1 MERTPENYSRNDSTA
16 QNPAQN
22 ELDLG
27 FNHMEPIT
35 PKKAIK
41 SEPSLFDKVADKAKS
56 VLTKKETSESS
67 QFNMRKEPTFG
78 QQVTNQTL
86 PEQEEFLRE
95 VEKIRKGGSVQQ
107 HQTMSGSDFTPSVSY
122 KDAVAR
128 SKNMPLPTLTG
139 NSAQVRPVAQVSQPI
154 TAKSSTSQ
162 VTNGQD
168 HAAASTQPLS
178 GQQSV
183 SSVSAGIMP
192 SQPQTANISNIST
205 SSTVSAP
212 RYAQANKE
220 LNDVVPTQP
229 QIKAEA
235 SDITTPT
242 PVQMQMDNRF
252 SDITSEPPQMQ
263 AKTRAEFVAEPTTRP
278 PVQTTSG
285 FSDAMSAHAKIETV
299 TGFSDAITAQPQSQS
314 TQGFSDALKIKHSE
328 QATGSFSHAVPESPA
343 KLEQAV
349 VVDVSKKSAM
359 PQSETVTSPLQKDID
374 SLITDI
380 AAQVVKE
387 EVKTRTDELLHKV
400 EAPVSKITN
409 NNESILMSDNR
420 LSVSSDIIVD
430 DISSSQKLLNESVA
444 EEPVVIS
451 LEKEINTTMKQ
462 KSLQNE
468 EFFDRTSLSEPIP
481 EVSMRQSVVTDLS
494 TEDDFVNEFKTLQA
508 KSANEPISPEDD
520 FLNEF
525 EAIKAKAQTQNE
537 EPVGEKKM
545 KNPENWSVMQ
555 KLPPKH
561 RRLFIAILG
570 LLVLLIAFFWLK
582 PNSPTVEDFQ
592 AQTTNNALPIE
603 FQPLNQSQNVEDHSV
618 SATQESPQQN
628 ETPAQAENQAEQTP
642 SINNVTT
649 DVATTQTDDRE
660 NTAVILLQE
669 STALAQAALQ
679 FSSLTQEEVEATETA
694 ESNTIASQ
702 NKQPKSAT
710 ERIKAIEQRASGQQ
724 QTPKQQNL
732 SRAEKEKQ
740 QREARKNAQEH
751 NRTNGDEQLAEPISS
766 GRAKTLTVPSGV
778 SLMQVF
784 RDNNLNIA
792 DVNAMT
798 KAAGGNVLSNFK
810 PGDKVRVVVNAQG
823 RVNILRL
830 SNGATFVRQAN
841 GTYKYHP

>member
-1 MERTPENYSRNDSTA
+1 MERTPENNSFNNSTA

-56 VLTKKETSESS
+56 VLTKKETGESS
-67 QFNMRKEPTFG
+67 QFNIRKEPTFG
-78 QQVTNQTL
+78 QPVTQTL
-86 PEQEEFLRE
+86 PEQAEFLRE
-95 VEKIRKGGSVQQ
+95 VERIRKGDSTQQ
-107 HQTMSGSDFTPSVSY
+107 RQTMSGPDFTPSVSY

-128 SKNMPLPTLTG
+128 AKNMPLPTATG
-139 NSAQVRPVAQVSQPI
+139 SNAQAQAATQISQQT
-154 TAKSSTSQ
+154 TATQFSPNA
-162 VTNGQD
+162 TNNQAHD
-168 HAAASTQPLS
+168 TASTQSISHL
-178 GQQSV
+178 QSV
-183 SSVSAGIMP
+183 SAEITSPQLQTP
-192 SQPQTANISNIST
+192 SIPTFGD
-205 SSTVSAP
+205 TVSAP
-212 RYAQANKE
+212 INVQVNTE
-220 LNDVVPTQP
+220 LPDDTPMQQQTT
-229 QIKAEA
+229 AEV
-235 SDITTPT
+235 SDITVT
-242 PVQMQMDNRF
+242 PVQMQTDKKF
-252 SDITSEPPQMQ
+252 SDITSVQQQ
-263 AKTRAEFVAEPTTRP
+263 AQAVAEFATEPTTQP
-278 PVQTTSG
+278 QVQTTSG
-285 FSDAMSAHAKIETV
+285 FSDAMSAHTKMETV
-299 TGFSDAITAQPQSQS
+299 TGFSDAITTQSQS
-314 TQGFSDALKIKHSE
+314 TQGFSDALKIKYAE
-328 QATGSFSHAVPESPA
+328 QTIEGFSHAVSEPLAEQ
-343 KLEQAV
+343 EQAI
-349 VVDVSKKSAM
+349 VVDMPKKAEIL
-359 PQSETVTSPLQKDID
+359 QSEIVTSPLQKDID

-380 AAQVVKE
+380 AAQMVKE

-409 NNESILMSDNR
+409 NDESIMMSDSR
-420 LSVSSDIIVD
+420 PSVSTDTIID
-430 DISSSQKLLNESVA
+430 HIASSQKPLNESAV

-468 EFFDRTSLSEPIP
+468 EFFDRTSLPDPIP
-481 EVSMRQSVVTDLS
+481 EVSVRPSDVTDVS
-494 TEDDFVNEFKTLQA
+494 KEDDFINEFKTLQA
-508 KSANEPISPEDD
+508 KSANESMSSEDD

-537 EPVGEKKM
+537 DPVREKKM

-603 FQPLNQSQNVEDHSV
+603 FQPLNQNQNIEDHSAP
-618 SATQESPQQN
+618 ATQESTQQN
-628 ETPAQAENQAEQTP
+628 EAPAQAENQAEQTQ

-649 DVATTQTDDRE
+649 DVATTQIDDSE
-660 NTAVILLQE
+660 NTAVLLLQE

-679 FSSLTQEEVEATETA
+679 FPGLTKEEVDTTETA
-694 ESNTIASQ
+694 ENNTTASQ
-702 NKQPKSAT
+702 NKQPKSAK

-740 QREARKNAQEH
+740 QREAKKNAQEH
-751 NRTNGDEQLAEPISS
+751 NRTNEEDQLAEPISS

>member
-183 SSVSAGIMP
+183 SSVSAGVMP

-205 SSTVSAP
+205 SSTVPAP
-212 RYAQANKE
+212 RNVQTNKE

-235 SDITTPT
+235 SDITTTT

-252 SDITSEPPQMQ
+252 FDITSEPPQMQ

-328 QATGSFSHAVPESPA
+328 QAIGSFSHVVPESPA
-343 KLEQAV
+343 KPEQAV
-349 VVDVSKKSAM
+349 MVDVSKKSAM

-420 LSVSSDIIVD
+420 PSVSSDIIVD

-451 LEKEINTTMKQ
+451 FEKEINTTVKQ

-508 KSANEPISPEDD
+508 TANEPISPEDD

-628 ETPAQAENQAEQTP
+628 EAPAQAENQAEQTP

>member
-205 SSTVSAP
+205 SSTVPAP
-212 RYAQANKE
+212 RNVQTNKE

-235 SDITTPT
+235 SDITTTT

-252 SDITSEPPQMQ
+252 FDITSEPPQMQ

-328 QATGSFSHAVPESPA
+328 QAIGSFSHVVPESPA
-343 KLEQAV
+343 KPEQAV
-349 VVDVSKKSAM
+349 MVDVSKKSAM

-409 NNESILMSDNR
+409 NNESIMMSDNR
-420 LSVSSDIIVD
+420 PSVSSDIIVD

-444 EEPVVIS
+444 EEPVIIS
-451 LEKEINTTMKQ
+451 LEKEINTTVKQ

-592 AQTTNNALPIE
+592 AQTTNNTLPIE
-603 FQPLNQSQNVEDHSV
+603 FQPLNQSQTVEDHSV
-618 SATQESPQQN
+618 SATQESTQPN
-628 ETPAQAENQAEQTP
+628 EAPAQAENQAEQTP

-649 DVATTQTDDRE
+649 DVATTQTDDKE

>member
-1 MERTPENYSRNDSTA
+1 MERTPENNSFNNSTA

-56 VLTKKETSESS
+56 VLTKKDTGESS
-67 QFNMRKEPTFG
+67 QFNTRKEPTFG
-78 QQVTNQTL
+78 QPVTQTL
-86 PEQEEFLRE
+86 PEQAEFLRE
-95 VEKIRKGGSVQQ
+95 VERIRKGDSTQQ
-107 HQTMSGSDFTPSVSY
+107 RQTMSGPDFTPSVSY

-128 SKNMPLPTLTG
+128 AKNMPFPTATG
-139 NSAQVRPVAQVSQPI
+139 SNAQTQAATQISQQT
-154 TAKSSTSQ
+154 TATQFSPNA
-162 VTNGQD
+162 TNNQAHD
-168 HAAASTQPLS
+168 TASTQSISHL
-178 GQQSV
+178 QSV
-183 SSVSAGIMP
+183 SAEITSPQLQTP
-192 SQPQTANISNIST
+192 SIPTFGD
-205 SSTVSAP
+205 TVSAP
-212 RYAQANKE
+212 INVQVNTE
-220 LNDVVPTQP
+220 LPDDTPMQQQTT
-229 QIKAEA
+229 AEV
-235 SDITTPT
+235 SDITVT
-242 PVQMQMDNRF
+242 PVQMQTDKKF
-252 SDITSEPPQMQ
+252 SDITSVQQQ
-263 AKTRAEFVAEPTTRP
+263 AQAVAEFATEPTTQP
-278 PVQTTSG
+278 QVQTTSG
-285 FSDAMSAHAKIETV
+285 FSDAMSAHTKMETV
-299 TGFSDAITAQPQSQS
+299 TGFSDAITTQSQSQS
-314 TQGFSDALKIKHSE
+314 TQGFSDALKIKYAE
-328 QATGSFSHAVPESPA
+328 QTIEGFSHAVSEPLAEQ
-343 KLEQAV
+343 EQAIV
-349 VVDVSKKSAM
+349 IDMPKKAEIL
-359 PQSETVTSPLQKDID
+359 QNETVTFPLQKNID

-400 EAPVSKITN
+400 EAPVSKIAN
-409 NNESILMSDNR
+409 NNESIMMPDNR
-420 LSVSSDIIVD
+420 HQVSTDIIID
-430 DISSSQKLLNESVA
+430 HISSSQKPLNGSAV

-462 KSLQNE
+462 KPLQNE
-468 EFFDRTSLSEPIP
+468 EFFDRTSLPDPIP
-481 EVSMRQSVVTDLS
+481 EVSVRPSDVTDVS
-494 TEDDFVNEFKTLQA
+494 QEDDFVNEFKTLQA
-508 KSANEPISPEDD
+508 KSANESMSSEDD

-537 EPVGEKKM
+537 DPVREKKM

-603 FQPLNQSQNVEDHSV
+603 FQPLNQNQNIEDHSAP
-618 SATQESPQQN
+618 ATQESTQQN
-628 ETPAQAENQAEQTP
+628 EAPAQAENQAEQTQ

-649 DVATTQTDDRE
+649 DVATTQIDDSE
-660 NTAVILLQE
+660 NTAVLLLQE

-679 FSSLTQEEVEATETA
+679 FPGLTKEEIDTTETA
-694 ESNTIASQ
+694 ENNTTASQ

-740 QREARKNAQEH
+740 QREAKKNAQEH
-751 NRTNGDEQLAEPISS
+751 NRTNEEDQLAEPISS

>member
-1 MERTPENYSRNDSTA
+1 MERTPENNSFNNSTA

-56 VLTKKETSESS
+56 VLTKKETGESS
-67 QFNMRKEPTFG
+67 QFNIRKEPTFG
-78 QQVTNQTL
+78 QPVTQTL
-86 PEQEEFLRE
+86 PEQAEFLRE
-95 VEKIRKGGSVQQ
+95 VERIRKGDSTQQ
-107 HQTMSGSDFTPSVSY
+107 RQTMSGPDFTPSVSY

-128 SKNMPLPTLTG
+128 AKNMPLPTATG
-139 NSAQVRPVAQVSQPI
+139 SNAQAQAATQISQQTTATQFSPNATNNQAHDTVSIQSI
-154 TAKSSTSQ
+154 S
-162 VTNGQD
+162 
-168 HAAASTQPLS
+168 HL
-178 GQQSV
+178 QSV
-183 SSVSAGIMP
+183 SAEITS
-192 SQPQTANISNIST
+192 PQLQTPRIPT
-205 SSTVSAP
+205 FEDTVSAP
-212 RYAQANKE
+212 INVQVNSE
-220 LNDVVPTQP
+220 LPDDTPMQQQTT
-229 QIKAEA
+229 AEV
-235 SDITTPT
+235 SDITVA
-242 PVQMQMDNRF
+242 PVQMQTDKKF
-252 SDITSEPPQMQ
+252 PDITSAQPQAQ
-263 AKTRAEFVAEPTTRP
+263 AVAEFATEPTTQP
-278 PVQTTSG
+278 QVQTTSG
-285 FSDAMSAHAKIETV
+285 FSDAMSAHAKMETI
-299 TGFSDAITAQPQSQS
+299 TGFSDAITTQSQSQS
-314 TQGFSDALKIKHSE
+314 TQGFSDALNIRHTE
-328 QATGSFSHAVPESPA
+328 QAINDFPHTVSESTTEQ
-343 KLEQAV
+343 EQAIV
-349 VVDVSKKSAM
+349 IDMPKKAEIL
-359 PQSETVTSPLQKDID
+359 QSETVTSPLQKDID

-409 NNESILMSDNR
+409 NNESIMMPDNR
-420 LSVSSDIIVD
+420 QQVSTDIIID
-430 DISSSQKLLNESVA
+430 HISSSQKPLNESAV

-462 KSLQNE
+462 QSLQNE
-468 EFFDRTSLSEPIP
+468 EFFGRTSLSELIP
-481 EVSMRQSVVTDLS
+481 EVSVRPSDVTDLS
-494 TEDDFVNEFKTLQA
+494 QEDDFVNEFKTLQA
-508 KSANEPISPEDD
+508 KSANESMSSEDD

-537 EPVGEKKM
+537 DPVREKKM

-603 FQPLNQSQNVEDHSV
+603 FQPLNQNQNIEDHSAP
-618 SATQESPQQN
+618 ATQESTQQN
-628 ETPAQAENQAEQTP
+628 VVPAQAENQAEQTQ

-649 DVATTQTDDRE
+649 DVATTQIDDSE
-660 NTAVILLQE
+660 NTAVLLLQE

-679 FSSLTQEEVEATETA
+679 FPGLTKEETDTTETA
-694 ESNTIASQ
+694 ENNTTASQ

-740 QREARKNAQEH
+740 QREAKKNAQEH
-751 NRTNGDEQLAEPISS
+751 NRTNEEDQLAEPISS

>member
-1 MERTPENYSRNDSTA
+1 MERTPENNSFNNSTA

-56 VLTKKETSESS
+56 VLTKKDTGESS
-67 QFNMRKEPTFG
+67 QFNTRKEPTFG
-78 QQVTNQTL
+78 QPVTQTL
-86 PEQEEFLRE
+86 PEQAEFLRE
-95 VEKIRKGGSVQQ
+95 VERIRKGDSTQQ
-107 HQTMSGSDFTPSVSY
+107 RQTMSGPDFTPSVSY

-128 SKNMPLPTLTG
+128 AKNMPFPTATG
-139 NSAQVRPVAQVSQPI
+139 SNAQTQAATQISQQT
-154 TAKSSTSQ
+154 TATQFSPNA
-162 VTNGQD
+162 TNNQAHD
-168 HAAASTQPLS
+168 TASTQSISHL
-178 GQQSV
+178 QSV
-183 SSVSAGIMP
+183 SAEITSPQLQTP
-192 SQPQTANISNIST
+192 SIPTFGD
-205 SSTVSAP
+205 TVSAP
-212 RYAQANKE
+212 INVQVNTE
-220 LNDVVPTQP
+220 LPDDTPMQQQTT
-229 QIKAEA
+229 AEV
-235 SDITTPT
+235 SDITVT
-242 PVQMQMDNRF
+242 PVQMQTDKKF
-252 SDITSEPPQMQ
+252 SDITSVQQQ
-263 AKTRAEFVAEPTTRP
+263 AQAVAEFATEPTTQP
-278 PVQTTSG
+278 QVQTTSG
-285 FSDAMSAHAKIETV
+285 FSDAMSAHTKMETV
-299 TGFSDAITAQPQSQS
+299 TGFSDAITTQSQSQS
-314 TQGFSDALKIKHSE
+314 TQGFYDALKIKYAE
-328 QATGSFSHAVPESPA
+328 QTIEGFSHAVSEPLAEQ
-343 KLEQAV
+343 EQAIV
-349 VVDVSKKSAM
+349 IDMPKKAEIL
-359 PQSETVTSPLQKDID
+359 QNETVTFPLQKNID

-400 EAPVSKITN
+400 EAPVSKIAN
-409 NNESILMSDNR
+409 NNESIMMPDNR
-420 LSVSSDIIVD
+420 HQVSTDIIID
-430 DISSSQKLLNESVA
+430 HISSSQKPLNESAV

-537 EPVGEKKM
+537 DPVREKKM

-603 FQPLNQSQNVEDHSV
+603 FQPLNQNQNIEDHSAP
-618 SATQESPQQN
+618 ATQESTQQN
-628 ETPAQAENQAEQTP
+628 EAPAQAENQAEQTQ

-649 DVATTQTDDRE
+649 DVATTQIDDSE
-660 NTAVILLQE
+660 NTAVLLLQE

-679 FSSLTQEEVEATETA
+679 FPGLTKEEIDTTETA
-694 ESNTIASQ
+694 ENNTTASQ

-740 QREARKNAQEH
+740 QREAKKNAQEH
-751 NRTNGDEQLAEPISS
+751 NRTNEEDQLAEPISS

-810 PGDKVRVVVNAQG
+810 PGDKVRVVVNGQG

>member
-183 SSVSAGIMP
+183 SSVSAGVMP

-205 SSTVSAP
+205 SSTVPAP
-212 RYAQANKE
+212 RNVQTNKE

-235 SDITTPT
+235 SDITTTT

-252 SDITSEPPQMQ
+252 FDITSEPPQMQ

-328 QATGSFSHAVPESPA
+328 QAIGSFSHVVPESPA
-343 KLEQAV
+343 KPEQAV
-349 VVDVSKKSAM
+349 MVDVSKKSAM

-409 NNESILMSDNR
+409 HNESIMMSDNR
-420 LSVSSDIIVD
+420 PSVSSDIIVD

-451 LEKEINTTMKQ
+451 LEKEINTTVKQ

-508 KSANEPISPEDD
+508 TANEPISPEDD

-618 SATQESPQQN
+618 SATQESTQPN
-628 ETPAQAENQAEQTP
+628 EAPAQAENQAEQTP

-649 DVATTQTDDRE
+649 DVATTQTDDKE

>member
-1 MERTPENYSRNDSTA
+1 
-16 QNPAQN
+16 
-22 ELDLG
+22 
-27 FNHMEPIT
+27 MEPIT

-183 SSVSAGIMP
+183 SSVSAGVMP

-205 SSTVSAP
+205 SSTVPAP
-212 RYAQANKE
+212 RNVQTNKE

-235 SDITTPT
+235 SDITTTT

-252 SDITSEPPQMQ
+252 FDITSEPPQMQ

-328 QATGSFSHAVPESPA
+328 QAIGSFSHVVPESPA
-343 KLEQAV
+343 KPEQAV
-349 VVDVSKKSAM
+349 MVDVSKKSAM

-409 NNESILMSDNR
+409 HNESIMMSDNR
-420 LSVSSDIIVD
+420 PSVSSDIIVD

-451 LEKEINTTMKQ
+451 LEKEINTTVKQ

-508 KSANEPISPEDD
+508 TANEPISPEDD

-618 SATQESPQQN
+618 SATQESTQPN
-628 ETPAQAENQAEQTP
+628 EAPAQAENQAEQTP

-649 DVATTQTDDRE
+649 DVATTQTDDKE

>member
-183 SSVSAGIMP
+183 SSVSAGVMP

-205 SSTVSAP
+205 SSTVPAP
-212 RYAQANKE
+212 RNVQTNKE

-235 SDITTPT
+235 SDITTTT

-252 SDITSEPPQMQ
+252 FDITSEPPQMQ

-328 QATGSFSHAVPESPA
+328 QAIGSFSHVVPESPA
-343 KLEQAV
+343 KPEQAV
-349 VVDVSKKSAM
+349 MVDVSKKSAM

-420 LSVSSDIIVD
+420 PSVSSDIIVD

-451 LEKEINTTMKQ
+451 FEKEINTTVKQ

-508 KSANEPISPEDD
+508 TANEPISPEDD

-561 RRLFIAILG
+561 RRQFIAILG

-628 ETPAQAENQAEQTP
+628 EAPAQAENQAEQTP

>member
-183 SSVSAGIMP
+183 SSVSAGVMP

-205 SSTVSAP
+205 SSTVPAP
-212 RYAQANKE
+212 RNVQTNKE

-235 SDITTPT
+235 SDITTTT

-252 SDITSEPPQMQ
+252 FDITSEPPQMQ

-328 QATGSFSHAVPESPA
+328 QAIGSFSHVVPESPA
-343 KLEQAV
+343 KPEQAV
-349 VVDVSKKSAM
+349 MVDVSKKSAM

-420 LSVSSDIIVD
+420 PSVSSDIIVD

-451 LEKEINTTMKQ
+451 FEKEINTTVKQ

-508 KSANEPISPEDD
+508 TANEPISPEDD

-603 FQPLNQSQNVEDHSV
+603 FQPLNQNQNIEDHSAP
-618 SATQESPQQN
+618 ATQESTQQN
-628 ETPAQAENQAEQTP
+628 VVPAQAENQAEQTP

>member
-205 SSTVSAP
+205 SSTVPAP
-212 RYAQANKE
+212 RNVQTNKE

-235 SDITTPT
+235 SDITTTT

-252 SDITSEPPQMQ
+252 FDITSEPPQMQ

-328 QATGSFSHAVPESPA
+328 QAIGSFSHVVPESPA
-343 KLEQAV
+343 KPEQAV
-349 VVDVSKKSAM
+349 MVDVSKKSAM

-409 NNESILMSDNR
+409 KNESIMMSDNR
-420 LSVSSDIIVD
+420 PSVSSDIIVD

-444 EEPVVIS
+444 EEPVIIS
-451 LEKEINTTMKQ
+451 LEKEINTTVKQ

-592 AQTTNNALPIE
+592 AQTTNNTLPIE

-618 SATQESPQQN
+618 SATQESTQPN
-628 ETPAQAENQAEQTP
+628 EAPAQAENQAEQTP

-649 DVATTQTDDRE
+649 DVATTQTDDKE

>member
-205 SSTVSAP
+205 SSTVPAP
-212 RYAQANKE
+212 RNVQTNKE

-235 SDITTPT
+235 SDITTTT

-252 SDITSEPPQMQ
+252 FDITSEPPQMQ

-328 QATGSFSHAVPESPA
+328 QAIGSFSHVVPESPA
-343 KLEQAV
+343 KPEQAV
-349 VVDVSKKSAM
+349 MVDVSKKSAM

-409 NNESILMSDNR
+409 NNESIMMSDNR
-420 LSVSSDIIVD
+420 PSVSSDIIVD

-444 EEPVVIS
+444 EEPVIIS
-451 LEKEINTTMKQ
+451 LEKEINTTVKQ

-592 AQTTNNALPIE
+592 AQTTNNTLPIE

-618 SATQESPQQN
+618 SATQESTQPN
-628 ETPAQAENQAEQTP
+628 EAPAQAENQAEQTP

-649 DVATTQTDDRE
+649 DVATTQTDDKE

>member
-183 SSVSAGIMP
+183 SSVSAGVMP

-205 SSTVSAP
+205 SSTVPAP
-212 RYAQANKE
+212 RNVQTNKE

-235 SDITTPT
+235 SDITTTT

-252 SDITSEPPQMQ
+252 FDITSEPPQMQ

-328 QATGSFSHAVPESPA
+328 QAIGSFSHVVPESPA
-343 KLEQAV
+343 KPEQAV
-349 VVDVSKKSAM
+349 MVDVSKKSAM

-420 LSVSSDIIVD
+420 PSVSSDIIVD

-451 LEKEINTTMKQ
+451 FEKEINTTVKQ

-508 KSANEPISPEDD
+508 TANEPISPEDD

-603 FQPLNQSQNVEDHSV
+603 FQPLNQSQNAEDHSV
-618 SATQESPQQN
+618 SATQESTQQN
-628 ETPAQAENQAEQTP
+628 EAPAQAENQAEQTP

>member
-235 SDITTPT
+235 SDITTTT

-252 SDITSEPPQMQ
+252 FDITSEPPQMQ

-328 QATGSFSHAVPESPA
+328 QAIGSFSHVVPESPA
-343 KLEQAV
+343 KPEQAV
-349 VVDVSKKSAM
+349 MVDVSKKSAM

-409 NNESILMSDNR
+409 HNESIMMSDNR
-420 LSVSSDIIVD
+420 PSVSSDIIVD

-451 LEKEINTTMKQ
+451 LEKEINTTVKQ

-508 KSANEPISPEDD
+508 TANEPISPEDD

-582 PNSPTVEDFQ
+582 PNSPAVEDFQ

-603 FQPLNQSQNVEDHSV
+603 FQPLNQSQNIEDHSAP
-618 SATQESPQQN
+618 ATQESTQQN
-628 ETPAQAENQAEQTP
+628 EAPAQAENQAEQTP

-649 DVATTQTDDRE
+649 DIATTQTDDRE

>member
-56 VLTKKETSESS
+56 VLTKKETGESS

-78 QQVTNQTL
+78 QQVANQTL

-154 TAKSSTSQ
+154 TAKPSTSQ
-162 VTNGQD
+162 VTNGLD

-178 GQQSV
+178 EPQSV

-192 SQPQTANISNIST
+192 SQPQTANIST

-212 RYAQANKE
+212 RNVQANKE
-220 LNDVVPTQP
+220 LNDVVPTQS

-263 AKTRAEFVAEPTTRP
+263 AKTRTEFVAEPTTRP

-328 QATGSFSHAVPESPA
+328 QAIGSFSHVVPESPA
-343 KLEQAV
+343 KPEQAV
-349 VVDVSKKSAM
+349 VVDVSKKTAM

-409 NNESILMSDNR
+409 NNESIMMSDNR
-420 LSVSSDIIVD
+420 PSVSSDIIVD

-444 EEPVVIS
+444 EEPVIIS
-451 LEKEINTTMKQ
+451 LEKEINTTVKQ
-462 KSLQNE
+462 KSLQNG

-592 AQTTNNALPIE
+592 TQTTNNTLPIE
-603 FQPLNQSQNVEDHSV
+603 FQPLNQNQNIEDHSAP
-618 SATQESPQQN
+618 ATQESTQQN
-628 ETPAQAENQAEQTP
+628 VVPAQAENQAEQTQ

-649 DVATTQTDDRE
+649 DVATTQIDDSE
-660 NTAVILLQE
+660 NTAVLLLQE

-679 FSSLTQEEVEATETA
+679 FPGLTKEEVDTTETA
-694 ESNTIASQ
+694 ENNTTASQ

-710 ERIKAIEQRASGQQ
+710 ERIKAIEQQASGQQ

-740 QREARKNAQEH
+740 QREAKKNAQEH
-751 NRTNGDEQLAEPISS
+751 NRPNEEDQLAEPISS

>member
-183 SSVSAGIMP
+183 SSVSAGVMP

-205 SSTVSAP
+205 SSTVPAP
-212 RYAQANKE
+212 RNVQTNKE

-235 SDITTPT
+235 SDITTTT

-252 SDITSEPPQMQ
+252 FDITSEPPQMQ

-328 QATGSFSHAVPESPA
+328 QAIGSFSHVVPESPA
-343 KLEQAV
+343 KPEQAV
-349 VVDVSKKSAM
+349 MVDVSKKSAM

-420 LSVSSDIIVD
+420 PSVSSDIIVD

-451 LEKEINTTMKQ
+451 FEKEINTTVKQ

-508 KSANEPISPEDD
+508 TANEPISPEDD

-603 FQPLNQSQNVEDHSV
+603 FQPLNQSQNIEDHSAP
-618 SATQESPQQN
+618 ATQESTQQN
-628 ETPAQAENQAEQTP
+628 EAPAQAENQAEQTQ

-649 DVATTQTDDRE
+649 DAAATQTDDRE

-694 ESNTIASQ
+694 ENNTIASQ

-751 NRTNGDEQLAEPISS
+751 NRPKEEDQLAEPISS

>member
-1 MERTPENYSRNDSTA
+1 MERTPENNSFNNSTA

-56 VLTKKETSESS
+56 VLTKKDTGESS
-67 QFNMRKEPTFG
+67 QFNTRKEPTFG
-78 QQVTNQTL
+78 QPVTQTL
-86 PEQEEFLRE
+86 PEQAEFLRE
-95 VEKIRKGGSVQQ
+95 VERIRKGDSIQQ
-107 HQTMSGSDFTPSVSY
+107 RQTMSGPDFTPSVSY

-128 SKNMPLPTLTG
+128 AKNMPLPTATG
-139 NSAQVRPVAQVSQPI
+139 SNVQVQAVTQISQPVSSTQFTPNTTNNQAHDTVSAQTVS
-154 TAKSSTSQ
+154 
-162 VTNGQD
+162 
-168 HAAASTQPLS
+168 HL
-178 GQQSV
+178 QSV
-183 SSVSAGIMP
+183 SAEITSP
-192 SQPQTANISNIST
+192 QPQTPNIPT
-205 SSTVSAP
+205 FGDTVSAP
-212 RYAQANKE
+212 INVQVNSE
-220 LNDVVPTQP
+220 LPDDTPMQQQTTAEVP
-229 QIKAEA
+229 
-235 SDITTPT
+235 DITVT
-242 PVQMQMDNRF
+242 PVQMDKKF
-252 SDITSEPPQMQ
+252 SDITSVQQQ
-263 AKTRAEFVAEPTTRP
+263 AQQTVAEFATEPTTQP
-278 PVQTTSG
+278 QVQTTSG
-285 FSDAMSAHAKIETV
+285 FSDAMSAHAKMETV
-299 TGFSDAITAQPQSQS
+299 TGFSDAITTQSQSQS
-314 TQGFSDALKIKHSE
+314 TQGFSDALKIKYAE
-328 QATGSFSHAVPESPA
+328 QTIEGFSHAVSESTTEQ
-343 KLEQAV
+343 EQAIV
-349 VVDVSKKSAM
+349 IDMPKKAEIL
-359 PQSETVTSPLQKDID
+359 QSETVTSPLQKDID

-409 NNESILMSDNR
+409 NNESIMMPDNHP
-420 LSVSSDIIVD
+420 SVSSDIIID
-430 DISSSQKLLNESVA
+430 HISSSQKPLNESVV

-451 LEKEINTTMKQ
+451 LENEINTTMKQ

-468 EFFDRTSLSEPIP
+468 EFFDRTSLPDPIP
-481 EVSMRQSVVTDLS
+481 EVSVRPSDVTDVS
-494 TEDDFVNEFKTLQA
+494 QEDDFVNEFKTLQK
-508 KSANEPISPEDD
+508 KSTNESMSSEDD

-537 EPVGEKKM
+537 DPVREKKM

-603 FQPLNQSQNVEDHSV
+603 FQPLNQNQNIEDHSAQ
-618 SATQESPQQN
+618 ATQESTQQN
-628 ETPAQAENQAEQTP
+628 EAPAQAENQAEQTQ

-649 DVATTQTDDRE
+649 DVATTQTDDSE
-660 NTAVILLQE
+660 NTAVLLLQE

-679 FSSLTQEEVEATETA
+679 FPGLTKEEIDTTETA
-694 ESNTIASQ
+694 ENNTTASQ

-740 QREARKNAQEH
+740 QREAKKNAQEH
-751 NRTNGDEQLAEPISS
+751 NRTNEEDQLAEPISS

>member
-1 MERTPENYSRNDSTA
+1 MERTPENNSFNNSTA

-56 VLTKKETSESS
+56 VLTKKETGESS
-67 QFNMRKEPTFG
+67 QFNIRKEPTFG
-78 QQVTNQTL
+78 QPVTQTL
-86 PEQEEFLRE
+86 PEQAEFLRE
-95 VEKIRKGGSVQQ
+95 VERIRKGDSTQQ
-107 HQTMSGSDFTPSVSY
+107 RQTMSGPDFTPSVSY

-128 SKNMPLPTLTG
+128 AKNMPLPTATG
-139 NSAQVRPVAQVSQPI
+139 SNAQAQAATQISQQT
-154 TAKSSTSQ
+154 TATQFSPNA
-162 VTNGQD
+162 TNNQAHD
-168 HAAASTQPLS
+168 TASTQSISHL
-178 GQQSV
+178 QSV
-183 SSVSAGIMP
+183 SAEITSPQLQTP
-192 SQPQTANISNIST
+192 SIPTFGD
-205 SSTVSAP
+205 TVSAP
-212 RYAQANKE
+212 INVQVNTE
-220 LNDVVPTQP
+220 LPDDTPMQQQTT
-229 QIKAEA
+229 AEV
-235 SDITTPT
+235 SDITVT
-242 PVQMQMDNRF
+242 PVQMQTDKKF
-252 SDITSEPPQMQ
+252 SDITSVQQQ
-263 AKTRAEFVAEPTTRP
+263 AQAVAEFATEPTTQP
-278 PVQTTSG
+278 QVQTTSG
-285 FSDAMSAHAKIETV
+285 FSDAMSAHTKMETV
-299 TGFSDAITAQPQSQS
+299 TGFSDAITTQSQS
-314 TQGFSDALKIKHSE
+314 TQGFSDALKIKYAE
-328 QATGSFSHAVPESPA
+328 QTIEGFSHAVSEPLAEQ
-343 KLEQAV
+343 EQAI
-349 VVDVSKKSAM
+349 VVDMPKKAEIL
-359 PQSETVTSPLQKDID
+359 QSEIVTSPLQKDID

-380 AAQVVKE
+380 AAQMVKE

-409 NNESILMSDNR
+409 NDESIMMSDSR
-420 LSVSSDIIVD
+420 PSVSNDIIID
-430 DISSSQKLLNESVA
+430 HISSSQKPLNVSAV

-462 KSLQNE
+462 QSLQNE
-468 EFFDRTSLSEPIP
+468 EFFGRTSLSELIP
-481 EVSMRQSVVTDLS
+481 EVSVRPSDVTDLS
-494 TEDDFVNEFKTLQA
+494 QEDDFVNEFKTLQA
-508 KSANEPISPEDD
+508 KSANESMSSEDD

-603 FQPLNQSQNVEDHSV
+603 FQPLNQNQNIEDHSAP
-618 SATQESPQQN
+618 ATQESTQQN
-628 ETPAQAENQAEQTP
+628 EAPAQAENQAEQTQ

-649 DVATTQTDDRE
+649 DVATTQIDDSE
-660 NTAVILLQE
+660 NTAVLLLQE

-679 FSSLTQEEVEATETA
+679 FPGLTKEEVDTTETA
-694 ESNTIASQ
+694 ENNTTASQ

-740 QREARKNAQEH
+740 QREAKKNAQEH
-751 NRTNGDEQLAEPISS
+751 NRTNEEDQLAEPISS

>member
-56 VLTKKETSESS
+56 VLTKKETGESS

-183 SSVSAGIMP
+183 SSVSAGVMP
-192 SQPQTANISNIST
+192 SQPQTANIST

-212 RYAQANKE
+212 RNVQANKE

-235 SDITTPT
+235 SDITTTT

-285 FSDAMSAHAKIETV
+285 FSDAMSAHTKIETI

-314 TQGFSDALKIKHSE
+314 TQGFSDALKIRHSE
-328 QATGSFSHAVPESPA
+328 QAIGSFSHVVPESPA
-343 KLEQAV
+343 KSEQAV
-349 VVDVSKKSAM
+349 VVDVSKKLAM

-420 LSVSSDIIVD
+420 PSVSSDIIVD
-430 DISSSQKLLNESVA
+430 DISSSQKLLNESVV
-444 EEPVVIS
+444 EDPVVIS
-451 LEKEINTTMKQ
+451 LEKEINTTVKQ
-462 KSLQNE
+462 KALQNE

-494 TEDDFVNEFKTLQA
+494 MEDDFVNEFKTLQA
-508 KSANEPISPEDD
+508 TANEPISPEDD

-603 FQPLNQSQNVEDHSV
+603 FQPLNQSQNIEDHSAP
-618 SATQESPQQN
+618 ATQESPQQN
-628 ETPAQAENQAEQTP
+628 ETPAQAENQAEQTQP
-642 SINNVTT
+642 VNSVTS

-660 NTAVILLQE
+660 NTAVLLLQE

>member
-1 MERTPENYSRNDSTA
+1 MERTPENNSFNNSTA

-56 VLTKKETSESS
+56 VLTKKDTGESS
-67 QFNMRKEPTFG
+67 QFNTRKEPTFG
-78 QQVTNQTL
+78 QPVTQTL
-86 PEQEEFLRE
+86 PEQAEFLRE
-95 VEKIRKGGSVQQ
+95 VERIRKGDSTQQ
-107 HQTMSGSDFTPSVSY
+107 RQTMSGPDFTPSVSY
-122 KDAVAR
+122 KHAVAR
-128 SKNMPLPTLTG
+128 AKNMPFPTATG
-139 NSAQVRPVAQVSQPI
+139 SNAQTQAATQISQQT
-154 TAKSSTSQ
+154 TATQFSPNA
-162 VTNGQD
+162 TNNQAHD
-168 HAAASTQPLS
+168 TASTQSISHL
-178 GQQSV
+178 QSV
-183 SSVSAGIMP
+183 SAEITSPQLQTP
-192 SQPQTANISNIST
+192 SIPTFGD
-205 SSTVSAP
+205 TVSAP
-212 RYAQANKE
+212 INVQVNTE
-220 LNDVVPTQP
+220 LPDDTPMQQQTT
-229 QIKAEA
+229 AEV
-235 SDITTPT
+235 SDITVT
-242 PVQMQMDNRF
+242 PVQMQTDKKF
-252 SDITSEPPQMQ
+252 SDITSVQQQ
-263 AKTRAEFVAEPTTRP
+263 AQAVAEFATEPTTQP
-278 PVQTTSG
+278 QVQTTSG
-285 FSDAMSAHAKIETV
+285 FSDAMSAHTKMETV
-299 TGFSDAITAQPQSQS
+299 TGFSDAITTQSQSQS
-314 TQGFSDALKIKHSE
+314 TQGFYDALKIKYAE
-328 QATGSFSHAVPESPA
+328 QTIEGFSHAVSEPLAEQ
-343 KLEQAV
+343 EQAIV
-349 VVDVSKKSAM
+349 IDMPKKAEIL
-359 PQSETVTSPLQKDID
+359 QNETVTFPLQKNID

-400 EAPVSKITN
+400 EAPVSKIAN
-409 NNESILMSDNR
+409 NNESIMMPDNR
-420 LSVSSDIIVD
+420 HQVSTDIIID
-430 DISSSQKLLNESVA
+430 HISSSQKPLNESAV

-468 EFFDRTSLSEPIP
+468 EFFDRTSLPDPIP
-481 EVSMRQSVVTDLS
+481 EVSVRPSDVTDVS
-494 TEDDFVNEFKTLQA
+494 QEDDFVNEFKTLQA
-508 KSANEPISPEDD
+508 KSANESMSSEDD

-537 EPVGEKKM
+537 DPVREKKM

-603 FQPLNQSQNVEDHSV
+603 FQPLNQNQNIEDHSAP
-618 SATQESPQQN
+618 ATQESTQQN
-628 ETPAQAENQAEQTP
+628 EAPAQAENQAEQTQ

-649 DVATTQTDDRE
+649 DVATTQIDDSE
-660 NTAVILLQE
+660 NTAVLLLQE

-679 FSSLTQEEVEATETA
+679 FPGLTKEEIDTTETA
-694 ESNTIASQ
+694 ENNTTASQ

-740 QREARKNAQEH
+740 QREAKKNAQEH
-751 NRTNGDEQLAEPISS
+751 NRTNEEDQLAEPISS

>member
-41 SEPSLFDKVADKAKS
+41 SEPSLFDKVAYKAKS
-56 VLTKKETSESS
+56 VLTKKETGESS

-162 VTNGQD
+162 VTNDQD

-183 SSVSAGIMP
+183 SSVSAGVMP

-212 RYAQANKE
+212 RNAQANKE

-235 SDITTPT
+235 SDITTTT

-328 QATGSFSHAVPESPA
+328 QAIGSFSHVVPESPT

-420 LSVSSDIIVD
+420 PSVSSDIIVD

-451 LEKEINTTMKQ
+451 LEKEINTTVKQ

-468 EFFDRTSLSEPIP
+468 KFFDRTSLSEPIP

-508 KSANEPISPEDD
+508 TANEPISPEDD

-603 FQPLNQSQNVEDHSV
+603 FQPLNQSQNIEDHSAP
-618 SATQESPQQN
+618 ATQESPQQN
-628 ETPAQAENQAEQTP
+628 ETPAQAENQAEQTQP
-642 SINNVTT
+642 VNSVTSN
-649 DVATTQTDDRE
+649 VATTQTDDRE
-660 NTAVILLQE
+660 NTAVLLLQE

-751 NRTNGDEQLAEPISS
+751 NRTNGDDQLAEPISS

>member
-1 MERTPENYSRNDSTA
+1 M
-16 QNPAQN
+16 
-22 ELDLG
+22 
-27 FNHMEPIT
+27 
-35 PKKAIK
+35 PKKAEI
-41 SEPSLFDKVADKAKS
+41 L
-56 VLTKKETSESS
+56 
-67 QFNMRKEPTFG
+67 QN
-78 QQVTNQTL
+78 
-86 PEQEEFLRE
+86 
-95 VEKIRKGGSVQQ
+95 
-107 HQTMSGSDFTPSVSY
+107 
-122 KDAVAR
+122 
-128 SKNMPLPTLTG
+128 
-139 NSAQVRPVAQVSQPI
+139 
-154 TAKSSTSQ
+154 
-162 VTNGQD
+162 
-168 HAAASTQPLS
+168 
-178 GQQSV
+178 
-183 SSVSAGIMP
+183 
-192 SQPQTANISNIST
+192 
-205 SSTVSAP
+205 
-212 RYAQANKE
+212 
-220 LNDVVPTQP
+220 
-229 QIKAEA
+229 
-235 SDITTPT
+235 
-242 PVQMQMDNRF
+242 
-252 SDITSEPPQMQ
+252 
-263 AKTRAEFVAEPTTRP
+263 
-278 PVQTTSG
+278 
-285 FSDAMSAHAKIETV
+285 ETV
-299 TGFSDAITAQPQSQS
+299 TF
-314 TQGFSDALKIKHSE
+314 
-328 QATGSFSHAVPESPA
+328 
-343 KLEQAV
+343 
-349 VVDVSKKSAM
+349 
-359 PQSETVTSPLQKDID
+359 PLQKNID

-400 EAPVSKITN
+400 EAPVSKIAN
-409 NNESILMSDNR
+409 NNESIMMPDNR
-420 LSVSSDIIVD
+420 HQVSTDIIID
-430 DISSSQKLLNESVA
+430 HISSSQKPLNESAV

-468 EFFDRTSLSEPIP
+468 EFFDRTSLPDPIP
-481 EVSMRQSVVTDLS
+481 EVSVRPSDVTDVS
-494 TEDDFVNEFKTLQA
+494 QEDDFVNEFKTLQA
-508 KSANEPISPEDD
+508 KSANESMSSEDD

-537 EPVGEKKM
+537 DPVREKKM

-603 FQPLNQSQNVEDHSV
+603 FQPLNQNQNIEDHSAP
-618 SATQESPQQN
+618 ATQESTQQN
-628 ETPAQAENQAEQTP
+628 EAPAQAENQAEQTQ

-649 DVATTQTDDRE
+649 DVATTQIDDSE
-660 NTAVILLQE
+660 NTAVLLLQE

-679 FSSLTQEEVEATETA
+679 FPGLTKEEIDTTETA
-694 ESNTIASQ
+694 ENNTTASQ

-740 QREARKNAQEH
+740 QREAKKNAQEH
-751 NRTNGDEQLAEPISS
+751 NRTNEEDQLAEPISS